1 MAQAHSIPSMGIAM
15 GDIPHTIMGM
25 EDNHHEDPTLQVD
38 ALHREMVHQVIRILD
53 HLALLA
59 MEDTL
64 LMALAKVHLGL
75 PFLDHTVMVD
85 FRPRILGD
93 LVRHHHQD
101 HLHHHHHLRTMIIPY
116 LLLAVRSST

>member
-15 GDIPHTIMGM
+15 GDIPHTTMGM
-25 EDNHHEDPTLQVD
+25 EDNHHEDPTLQID
-38 ALHREMVHQVIRILD
+38 TLHRDMVHQVIRILD

-93 LVRHHHQD
+93 LVRHHHLG
-101 HLHHHHHLRTMIIPY
+101 HLHHHHHLRIMIIPY
-116 LLLAVRSST
+116 LLLAERNST